1 MADKPEIFVNIAP
14 ALVNKTRDE
23 WVNVWQI
30 KSLYV
35 KKGRRVYKHVRRDEW
50 KYKRLLNAAS
60 QEKNI
65 FRRFCIMLNAKMN
78 KPMYFFSTG
87 FLAASVVI
95 TLVDSKSISVGFRSN
110 KEAEKGYKILRSMLI
125 TPFEVKKNVDD

>member
-1 MADKPEIFVNIAP
+1 MTDKPEIFVNIAP
-14 ALVNKTRDE
+14 VLAGRGDE

-35 KKGRRVYKHVRRDEW
+35 KKGHRVYKHVRRDEW
-50 KYKRLLNAAS
+50 KYKRLLNAVT

-65 FRRFCIMLNAKMN
+65 FKRFYIALKAKMN
-78 KPMYFFSTG
+78 KPMYFFSSE
-87 FLAASVVI
+87 FYSARVVI
-95 TLVDSKSISVGFRSN
+95 AFFDGKSFSVGFRSN